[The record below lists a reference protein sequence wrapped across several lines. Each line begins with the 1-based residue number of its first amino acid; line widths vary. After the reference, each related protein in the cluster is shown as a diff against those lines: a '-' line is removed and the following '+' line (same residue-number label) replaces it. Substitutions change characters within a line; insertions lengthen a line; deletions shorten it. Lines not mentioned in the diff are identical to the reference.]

1 MAAGTAGAV
10 PDHPI
15 AWDRDGGVLIG
26 IRLPAMWDRNRCSGP
41 TDISVGSEDWLV
53 GEGHRHAE
61 ENNNGED
68 TE

>member
-1 MAAGTAGAV
+1 
-10 PDHPI
+10 
-15 AWDRDGGVLIG
+15 
-26 IRLPAMWDRNRCSGP
+26 MWDRNRCSGP

-53 GEGHRHAE
+53 REGDRHAE